1 MPPFLL
7 PLAIFGG
14 LALGAYALY
23 QAARGGM
30 MGPGAAAA
38 LGQYADALAMLNF
51 PPYSLTQPARPGSV
65 AFLAPQGIDEATA
78 RSTLAQFYSGRAPTI
93 DSMRVVRDRIPIP
106 VPGGVP
112 GPAAYADLWLANT
125 QALGPDLGKSSVTVT
140 PDTIALELLR
150 EPDGTASSLA
160 RFVASA
166 LGDFLGAAS
175 PLNLPVDA
183 PHQLAALLYVA
194 SLSQGPLRNVVFLPV
209 AAVQG

>member
-7 PLAIFGG
+7 PLLLVVGAVAGG
-14 LALGAYALY
+14 YALY

-38 LGQYADALAMLNF
+38 CGGSADALTILSF

-65 AFLAPQGIDEATA
+65 AFLAPSGIDEAAA
-78 RSTLAQFYSGRAPTI
+78 RSTLAQFYSGRAPQI
-93 DSMRVVRDRIPIP
+93 DNLRVCRAGIPIP
-106 VPGGVP
+106 VPGGVA
-112 GPAAYADLWLANT
+112 GPPAVADLWLATT
-125 QALGPDLGKSSVTVT
+125 QALGPDLGKPSVTVT
-140 PDTIALELLR
+140 PDTIVLELLV
-150 EPDGTASSLA
+150 EPGGGPSSLA

-166 LGDFLGAAS
+166 LGDFLGGATPA
-175 PLNLPVDA
+175 NLPIDA

-209 AAVQG
+209 AAMQS